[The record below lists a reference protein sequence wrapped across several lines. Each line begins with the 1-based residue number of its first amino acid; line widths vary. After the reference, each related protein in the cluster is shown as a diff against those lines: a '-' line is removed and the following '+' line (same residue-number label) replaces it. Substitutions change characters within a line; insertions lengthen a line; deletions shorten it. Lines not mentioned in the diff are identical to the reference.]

1 VVCRCRHMMQ
11 EGLAASIAA
20 VILLLGPWSMAA
32 AQVTATAQTPSST
45 YVVPLDAASPWP
57 KFRRDAQQSGRSP
70 VLPTDSG
77 SSPWVFQTGNGV
89 FSSPVIDG
97 DGTIYI
103 GSADQYFYS
112 IDRSGHARW
121 KLMVGGIID
130 SAALLD
136 DQGRVIFGAG
146 DGRLYALERNT
157 GKLKWTFLADPPAV
171 NRAFIRWFEGN
182 VAIGSD
188 GAIYAPNDNFC
199 TYAVART
206 NGQPLWCSRTWD
218 QTWSSP
224 AFDPASNALLI
235 GNNFPFLRNTFA
247 LDAATGKRRWGAQA
261 HGSVVASPLLT
272 TAGSHR
278 MAVAAAFDGF
288 VRAYD
293 PASGRELWQTGL
305 RDHVYASAAEARD
318 GTIIEPGADG
328 TIYALRPDDGGVR
341 WTFDTRAP
349 IRSSPAI
356 DGDGNIYV
364 GSGEGKL
371 FVLNPDGTL
380 RWAMRLIDD
389 PRADLNSSPALGND
403 AIVIGGENGGV
414 FSIPYDYCLRR
425 SAAADPRCVTRG
437 EALPSDAASFVY
449 TTSFGNQLEEPPPAI
464 EANQPLTFSLN
475 VRRHGIT
482 QLALLDSDSIHV
494 TLDPSVEADADVSGD
509 RRFVTV
515 VPKATFGGAA
525 GSTLAVRLEGR
536 YFTGFERDGGR
547 FFGGTPAGRL
557 DQTFQFQLRPH
568 PASGIR
574 LTVPKYPG
582 DPAGGW
588 DLYRLAAPLPTILP
602 SYNQIGFDS
611 IHYLIGLVEGGDRH
625 AVGWVVGGRV
635 ADAGNRATVDPDS
648 RVRFPVEVDLDGD
661 ALTLRNEAGFTI
673 EFNNIPLRFEF
684 FRVAARVDSNGT
696 ARDHAAINA
705 KTVCGKIDFYGEF
718 LQRLGY
724 CNPSTD
730 LLDVVGAAEL
740 RPYGGDSGAPP
751 SGVNDVRFG
760 VTATSV
766 IATIHGSPFKVGS
779 HNLGILL
786 VDARTGRPLP
796 LDYAEQTTQTVSA
809 AGSIESVA
817 VEFPPGSVNGALR
830 AYLMM
835 DTYPAAVARLT
846 LPDSPP
852 WSATVFY
859 DLRSAGAA
867 SYGIVVRTMRW
878 FALALLGWLG
888 D

>member
-1 VVCRCRHMMQ
+1 
-11 EGLAASIAA
+11 
-20 VILLLGPWSMAA
+20 
-32 AQVTATAQTPSST
+32 
-45 YVVPLDAASPWP
+45 
-57 KFRRDAQQSGRSP
+57 
-70 VLPTDSG
+70 
-77 SSPWVFQTGNGV
+77 
-89 FSSPVIDG
+89 VIDG

-112 IDRSGHARW
+112 IDRNGHARW
-121 KLMVGGIID
+121 KLMVGGIVD

-157 GKLKWTFLADPPAV
+157 GKLEWTFLADPPAV

-272 TAGSHR
+272 TAGSRR
-278 MAVAAAFDGF
+278 MAVAGAFDGF

-328 TIYALRPDDGGVR
+328 TIYALRPDDGGIR

-449 TTSFGNQLEEPPPAI
+449 TTSFGNQLEKPPQAI

-475 VRRHGIT
+475 VRRHGT
-482 QLALLDSDSIHV
+482 AQLALLDSDSIHV

-547 FFGGTPAGRL
+547 FVGGAPAGRL

-568 PASGIR
+568 PASGICRVTIR
-574 LTVPKYPG
+574 L
-582 DPAGGW
+582 
-588 DLYRLAAPLPTILP
+588 DLIRFIISLAW
-602 SYNQIGFDS
+602 SK
-611 IHYLIGLVEGGDRH
+611 
-625 AVGWVVGGRV
+625 V
-635 ADAGNRATVDPDS
+635 AT
-648 RVRFPVEVDLDGD
+648 
-661 ALTLRNEAGFTI
+661 
-673 EFNNIPLRFEF
+673 
-684 FRVAARVDSNGT
+684 
-696 ARDHAAINA
+696 
-705 KTVCGKIDFYGEF
+705 
-718 LQRLGY
+718 
-724 CNPSTD
+724 
-730 LLDVVGAAEL
+730 
-740 RPYGGDSGAPP
+740 GAPW
-751 SGVNDVRFG
+751 
-760 VTATSV
+760 
-766 IATIHGSPFKVGS
+766 
-779 HNLGILL
+779 
-786 VDARTGRPLP
+786 
-796 LDYAEQTTQTVSA
+796 
-809 AGSIESVA
+809 AG
-817 VEFPPGSVNGALR
+817 L
-830 AYLMM
+830 
-835 DTYPAAVARLT
+835 
-846 LPDSPP
+846 
-852 WSATVFY
+852 
-859 DLRSAGAA
+859 SAGAWPTPGIAPRSIRIRAFAFRSKLISTAMRLRCVMKPDSLSSLITFRCRSSSSAWPPA
-867 SYGIVVRTMRW
+867 SIPTAPRATMPPSTRRPSAGRSTSMVSSYSAW
-878 FALALLGWLG
+878 AIAIRVPTCLTS
-888 D
+888 